1 MEARVPDGSPLL
13 RFWRGW
19 RREIVRGAVLFAFIV
34 AGGLAA
40 VHVFR
45 SFASGWSDLA
55 MGGDWAVGGGRDW
68 HEAFVWSD
76 RLKPGDKVW
85 IRNRSGAV
93 TVAAAQG
100 ESLLVVAEKSWR
112 RSSPE
117 LVNVVAVPHEGGV
130 TICALWEAEEAI
142 CSPRG
147 DYKIRNPRRSDV
159 AVRFTVHVPRGVA
172 LDASTIN
179 GVVEVAGVEAPVT
192 ASTVN
197 GKVHAE
203 VRQAPFE
210 ARTVNGQID
219 AAIVLRRGAPPGAI
233 DLGTVN
239 GSIHAALAP
248 GLDAELE
255 ASTVNGRID
264 SEIPV
269 AVSGRLT
276 SRKLVGRLGSGG
288 AALRFHTVNGS
299 IRLRE
304 LGAEG
309 THMEHEK
316 PHPPPAPPE
325 APAPATTKV
334 RVRTN

>member
-1 MEARVPDGSPLL
+1 MEARAPDGSPLL

-19 RREIVRGAVLFAFIV
+19 RREILRGAVLFALIV

-45 SFASGWSDLA
+45 SFAAGWSDLA
-55 MGGDWAVGGGRDW
+55 MGGDWAAGGDRRW
-68 HEAFVWSD
+68 QEAFLWSD

-93 TVAAAQG
+93 TVAAAPG
-100 ESLLVVAEKSWR
+100 ESLLVVAEKSWH

-117 LVNVVAVPHEGGV
+117 LVNIVAVPHEGGV
-130 TICALWEAEEAI
+130 TICALWEADKAV
-142 CSPRG
+142 CAPRG
-147 DYKIRNPRRSDV
+147 DYKIQNPRRGDV
-159 AVRFTVHVPRGVA
+159 AVRFTIHVPRGVA

-179 GVVEVAGVEAPVT
+179 GLVAVAGVDAPVT

-197 GKVHAE
+197 GKVQAE
-203 VRQAPFE
+203 IMRAPFE

-219 AAIVLRRGAPPGAI
+219 VAIALRRGGPAGAI

-269 AVSGRLT
+269 AVTGRLT
-276 SRKLVGRLGSGG
+276 SRKLAGRLGSGG
-288 AALRFHTVNGS
+288 AALRLHTVNGS
-299 IRLRE
+299 IHLVERGPE
-304 LGAEG
+304 GA
-309 THMEHEK
+309 HVEHEK
-316 PHPPPAPPE
+316 PHVPPAPSAPPPPAG
-325 APAPATTKV
+325 TKV
-334 RVRTN
+334 RVRVN